1 MICCL
6 FVCVCDFVL
15 CWFLKFTLH
24 IFIQAYN
31 EAVNLGQVYTAEK
44 GGIPVAGFKKWRATD
59 FKSKDERV
67 RTGGAKDGLN
77 KNCIQDFNS
86 ELESMSF
93 ELDFDKL
100 TSATIVICKETKEAQ
115 LSDEWRTSFVD
126 AVKAA
131 TTTANNGIRFL
142 QKVKSVCIPQYTSL
156 KGALGLMTTKKNE
169 VQHLLDFNEL
179 SDGKSLTVQNV
190 DELMVGI
197 AESMSSVCE
206 EIDHVKITLKNRGI
220 AF

>member
-1 MICCL
+1 MTSNTIY
-6 FVCVCDFVL
+6 
-15 CWFLKFTLH
+15 W
-24 IFIQAYN
+24 QAYR
-31 EAVNLGQVYTAEK
+31 EAVNLGQVYTGEK

-59 FKSKDERV
+59 FKAKDERV
-67 RTGGAKDGLN
+67 RTGGVKDGLN
-77 KNCIQDFNS
+77 KSSIQDFNS
-86 ELESMSF
+86 EVESMAF

-115 LSDEWRTSFVD
+115 LSQEWRSSFAD
-126 AVKAA
+126 AVRAS

-156 KGALGLMTTKKNE
+156 KSALGTMTTKKNE
-169 VQHLLDFNEL
+169 VQHLLDFNEFA
-179 SDGKSLTVQNV
+179 DGKSLTVQNV

-197 AESMSSVCE
+197 AESMSTVCE